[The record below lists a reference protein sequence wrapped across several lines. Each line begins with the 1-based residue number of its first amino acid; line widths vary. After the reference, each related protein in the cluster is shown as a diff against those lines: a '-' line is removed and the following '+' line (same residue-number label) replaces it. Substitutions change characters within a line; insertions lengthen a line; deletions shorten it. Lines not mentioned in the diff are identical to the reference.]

1 MAMAFAPLG
10 LLKPITIESSN
21 VVSKSFPD
29 FWETLEKLNF
39 SINYL

>member
-1 MAMAFAPLG
+1 MALSFAPLS
-10 LLKPITIESSN
+10 LLIPIEIKN
-21 VVSKSFPD
+21 PDVVSKSFPD